1 MKRQYKIIY
10 APILL
15 IFCLIT
21 GCSNKSDMRV
31 MHIRYSSGNYSLI
44 FQYHIIN
51 NDTIKD
57 GLAKLYNKKGAIVAK
72 VSFAKNLLHGEQKY
86 YYDNGQL
93 KESVFYNHGVAI
105 GKGQFFYENGNKR
118 LNTFYY
124 KGYQIFAESFSPNQ
138 KRELFNVLFPPREDS
153 VFYVVLF
160 DSTGKKYYQNGHL
173 LSSSFEL
180 FNTTNVYVN
189 KPFAF
194 QLFCTQLPG
203 YVTKVSYSIDDNP
216 DKKKC
221 IVKDFFAKGSFL
233 FKKTGINKVTFWCEL
248 SDENEQA
255 VVRNFVEVFVDVK

>member
-10 APILL
+10 VPILL

-31 MHIRYSSGNYSLI
+31 MHIRYSSGNDSLI

-57 GLAKLYNKKGAIVAK
+57 GLAKLYNKKGTIVAK

-173 LSSSFEL
+173 LSRSFEL

-189 KPFAF
+189 KPFTF

-216 DKKKC
+216 DQKQC

-255 VVRNFVEVFVDVK
+255 VVRNLVEVFVDVK